1 MKLIIYKQDLPEPL
15 ERFMRHAGY
24 APHLDSFVRRLTR
37 LEYPRFHVYLKEEKD
52 RVIINLHLDQ
62 KKPSYG
68 GGTHAH
74 SGEYDG
80 ELVRGEIGRLK
91 ELLIELLD
99 AQSVLDI

>member
-1 MKLIIYKQDLPEPL
+1 MKLIIYKQDFPETP

-37 LEYPRFHVYLKEEKD
+37 MDYPRFHVYLKEEPD

-62 KKPSYG
+62 KKPSYAG
-68 GGTHAH
+68 SGAHAH

-80 ELVRGEIGRLK
+80 ELVVGEIARLK
-91 ELLIELLD
+91 DVLIQLLD
-99 AQSVLDI
+99 AESV

>member
-37 LEYPRFHVYLKEEKD
+37 LDYPRFHVYLKEEKD

-62 KKPSYG
+62 KKPSYAG
-68 GGTHAH
+68 SGAHAH

-80 ELVRGEIGRLK
+80 ELVAGEMARLK
-91 ELLIELLD
+91 NLLIEILD
-99 AQSVLDI
+99 TQNV